1 MSVSADRVTLGS
13 MPRRASLAPSSRIT
27 ASVPSG
33 TDQSSRSRPP
43 EEVSPETPALIISTS
58 IPLAF
63 KDFCSLA
70 GNAAEACRPRPALS
84 ESPKTTI
91 LIGFVAGTA
100 GTWAGA
106 CTWAEAVPAV
116 TRAITNTSM
125 CTNTHPCPSTAAAE
139 VPYDRAMDSLIEPSS
154 LAGLEPDT
162 ISISNV
168 NLSLGAGAARVH
180 ILKDISLR
188 VAQGEAIGPIRP
200 IASPCATRRLISL
213 RICTRA
219 APAPSERLTFEMEM
233 VSGSRPAND
242 EGSMRLSMAR
252 SYGTSAAAVEGQGWV
267 FVHILVLVIALVTAG
282 TASAQVQA
290 PAQAPAVATTKPIK
304 MVVLGDSLS
313 AGLGLQASAAFPARL
328 QKSLK
333 AKGID
338 IDMINAGVSGDT
350 SSGGRDRLDWSVPEG
365 TEAVI
370 LELGANDA
378 LRGID
383 PKVTRSALTDI
394 LTRLKARKIAV
405 LLCGM
410 VAPPNYGSDYSARFN
425 AIYPDLA
432 NAFAVPLYPFFL
444 EGVAA
449 DARLNQADGMHP
461 TAEGVDVIVK
471 NILPSVEAFLGTI
484 SGQRS

>member
-1 MSVSADRVTLGS
+1 
-13 MPRRASLAPSSRIT
+13 
-27 ASVPSG
+27 
-33 TDQSSRSRPP
+33 
-43 EEVSPETPALIISTS
+43 
-58 IPLAF
+58 
-63 KDFCSLA
+63 
-70 GNAAEACRPRPALS
+70 
-84 ESPKTTI
+84 
-91 LIGFVAGTA
+91 
-100 GTWAGA
+100 
-106 CTWAEAVPAV
+106 
-116 TRAITNTSM
+116 
-125 CTNTHPCPSTAAAE
+125 
-139 VPYDRAMDSLIEPSS
+139 
-154 LAGLEPDT
+154 
-162 ISISNV
+162 
-168 NLSLGAGAARVH
+168 
-180 ILKDISLR
+180 
-188 VAQGEAIGPIRP
+188 
-200 IASPCATRRLISL
+200 
-213 RICTRA
+213 
-219 APAPSERLTFEMEM
+219 
-233 VSGSRPAND
+233 
-242 EGSMRLSMAR
+242 
-252 SYGTSAAAVEGQGWV
+252 
-267 FVHILVLVIALVTAG
+267 VLVVALVTVGA
-282 TASAQVQA
+282 ASAQAPDPVQA

-383 PKVTRSALTDI
+383 PKVTRSALTEI

-425 AIYPDLA
+425 TIYPDLA
-432 NAFAVPLYPFFL
+432 NAFSVPLYPFFL

-449 DARLNQADGMHP
+449 DAKLNQADGMHP

-471 NILPSVEAFLGTI
+471 NILPAVEAFLGPI